1 MLNAERA
8 RWNPDF
14 AQTSP
19 LFEPLRA
26 WAPAFAHYTQDW
38 PDLDVY
44 QRLLAAQPEPILTR
58 GGQLLKIVA
67 QDGRPQRFE
76 EHYAPRVYMT
86 GELQTRREN
95 WHDFFQFLSWLM
107 FPKTKAVINALH
119 VPHAEA
125 RIAAAS
131 DLGRRS
137 PLENMLSLFDEG
149 GAVVI
154 ASDPALLQLI
164 RDFQW
169 QTLFWERRADL
180 AQSLRCISFG
190 HAVYEKALHPYVGMT
205 ANAILLEVEPGLLRQ
220 SIEALLPALDE
231 RLAALFTHGAA
242 YTRPRDLQPF
252 PILGMPGWDPANADA
267 DYYTNTQY
275 FRLGRRRADRCSQ
288 PEILSR

>member
-1 MLNAERA
+1 MPNTAQPA
-8 RWNPDF
+8 WSPDF
-14 AQTSP
+14 AQRSP

-26 WAPAFAHYTQDW
+26 WTSAFARFTQGW
-38 PDLDVY
+38 PDLEAY
-44 QRLLAAQPEPILTR
+44 QQVLDAQPASIQTQAGR
-58 GGQLLKIVA
+58 RLKIVP
-67 QDGRPQRFE
+67 QDSRPRRFE
-76 EHYAPRVYMT
+76 EHYAPRIYMT

-137 PLENMLSLFDEG
+137 PLENLLSLFDEG

-154 ASDPALLQLI
+154 SSDAGLLQLI

-169 QTLFWERRADL
+169 KPLFWERRAEL
-180 AQSLRCISFG
+180 AQRLRCISFG
-190 HAVYEKALHPYVGMT
+190 HAVYEKALHPYLGMT
-205 ANAILLEVEPGLLRQ
+205 ANAILLEVEPEWLDQ
-220 SIEALLPALDE
+220 PMETLLPALDE
-231 RLAALFTHGAA
+231 RLAALFTAGTT
-242 YTRPRDLQPF
+242 YTQPRDLQPF

-267 DYYTNTQY
+267 DYYTHTQY
-275 FRLGRRRADRCSQ
+275 FRSGRRRTDRCSQ
-288 PEILSR
+288 PDIASL